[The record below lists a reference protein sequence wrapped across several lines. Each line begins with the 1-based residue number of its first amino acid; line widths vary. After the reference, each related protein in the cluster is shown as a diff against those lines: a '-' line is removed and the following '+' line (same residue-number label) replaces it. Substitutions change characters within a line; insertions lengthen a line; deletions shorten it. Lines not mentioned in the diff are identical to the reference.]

1 MVCDKVE
8 GAEMPTSQSGS
19 KSRHIQFVGDDEQ
32 QERALA
38 LIEDDDRWVS
48 EFLVRL
54 ASAVQN
60 IGKE

>member
-8 GAEMPTSQSGS
+8 GAKMPTSQSGS
-19 KSRHIQFVGDDEQ
+19 KNGHIQFFRDDEQ
-32 QERALA
+32 EERALA
-38 LIEDDDRWVS
+38 RIEDDDRWVS